1 MASIVLWLG
10 NIFTVITFV
19 MTLIIIILAYTLNIN
34 ISGVSFKMADL
45 KNNTIQVG
53 GKSIT
58 LPINTASLITKSIVV
73 CALSAVVIATALISG
88 EVKKNKK
95 IMGVF
100 TILLLIGFFI
110 SLVILFIEANKLD
123 YNGISELKY
132 PVEIL
137 KYSQFAICCA
147 GAVGFVFIGMS
158 SLYKLL

>member
-10 NIFTVITFV
+10 NIFTVLVFV

-45 KNNTIQVG
+45 KNSTIQVG
-53 GKSIT
+53 GQSIT
-58 LPINTASLITKSIVV
+58 IPINTSSLITKSIVV
-73 CALSAVVIATALISG
+73 CALSAVLIATGLISG

-95 IMGVF
+95 IMGIF

-123 YNGISELKY
+123 HKGISELKY

-137 KYSQFAICCA
+137 KYSQFGICGA